1 MWWDDEKI
9 TTVYKQ
15 SNQTEAFLKEYLNTV
30 QKHITLPLYELTM
43 LFVWNS
49 SWMIRKLQESVI
61 GLKTKVHYCWRIIW
75 FLLGP
80 FSAIENRRAIM
91 GPIEGLKRVKNI
103 KVADYPVANQLVE
116 DPAFKWWV
124 LYTLRKR
131 DFIISKVTTRV
142 KKKTHKFM
150 EYGFLELQKKHMR
163 LIN

>member
-1 MWWDDEKI
+1 
-9 TTVYKQ
+9 
-15 SNQTEAFLKEYLNTV
+15 
-30 QKHITLPLYELTM
+30 
-43 LFVWNS
+43 
-49 SWMIRKLQESVI
+49 
-61 GLKTKVHYCWRIIW
+61 
-75 FLLGP
+75 
-80 FSAIENRRAIM
+80 M